1 MDIWV
6 AKLDDEEVDELT
18 GAVLKTALF
27 VADEI
32 LHQRAVLLPEACI
45 AFTKAYPSAAS
56 TTDKLHL
63 EVGDSTIRFTSQWLL
78 HQLILHLQ
86 AHLSYKCIH
95 KKFGTILYRTGGD
108 LLMSLSWA

>member
-27 VADEI
+27 VAYEI
-32 LHQRAVLLPEACI
+32 LHQCAVLLPEACI
-45 AFTKAYPSAAS
+45 AFTKAYPS
-56 TTDKLHL
+56 TTDQLHL
-63 EVGDSTIRFTSQWLL
+63 EVGDSTIKFTSQWLL

-95 KKFGTILYRTGGD
+95 QKFGTILYRTGGD
-108 LLMSLSWA
+108 LLMSL